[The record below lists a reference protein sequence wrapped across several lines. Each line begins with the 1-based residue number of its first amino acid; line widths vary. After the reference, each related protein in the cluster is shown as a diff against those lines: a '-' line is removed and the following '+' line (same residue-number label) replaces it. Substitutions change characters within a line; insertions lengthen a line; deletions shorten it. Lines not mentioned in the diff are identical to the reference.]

1 MNWNRTDSVPPQLM
15 DVPLDAFPPK
25 MRHTADEL
33 IRSGGHPAI
42 SGALIW
48 HYTLLCAQPL
58 VDGEM
63 PHCGIVPISSFV
75 YINAVSGSGKT
86 VLRAALEQPFI
97 DCQLAC
103 EANDAQAM
111 RQYEAAAP
119 SWGLPVSFAG
129 TKPESDEPI
138 YATRL
143 LTDLTP
149 ESIADQFMQ
158 CRSLGVSDD
167 EGQVLT
173 ASWFRRSVP
182 AYIHV
187 LDGHTQ
193 LIARRTTGTK
203 TIVDPRGSILI
214 SVQPEVTDAFDTR
227 HGRLFRQSGFAP
239 RGLMVQVPASAP
251 RFMDVNNLPAP
262 PKLDV
267 WRDQVAGLLGEA
279 IIRARHGIT
288 TRHVIRSTPQA
299 KRCAA
304 ALHNEYQRRSMSG
317 GDLAE
322 LPEHGPRQMERAI
335 KLAVGMNV
343 LEGLPGEVSG
353 ETMERAAQMVRWGT
367 EHYKHRFMPKPK
379 VPAAEL
385 HAQTLHLRLTALVK
399 DTRQREFELRG
410 LVDTAPNIGLST
422 SQAKRAFDF
431 LCNKGYARYVKYGN
445 KQWVELSPEQYPLI
459 RFRT

>member
-1 MNWNRTDSVPPQLM
+1 M
-15 DVPLDAFPPK
+15 DWDLSNNNDRLSDFPIDALPPK
-25 MRHTADEL
+25 MRNTADGL
-33 IRSGGHPAI
+33 IHSGGHPAI

-58 VDGEM
+58 FDGEM
-63 PHCGIVPISSFV
+63 PHGGIVPINSFV

-86 VLRAALEQPFI
+86 VLREALEQPFI

-103 EANDAQAM
+103 EMNDAQAA
-111 RQYEAAAP
+111 RQYEAAAR
-119 SWGLPVSFAG
+119 SWGLPVSFTG
-129 TKPESDEPI
+129 KNPDSGGPI
-138 YATRL
+138 YATKL

-167 EGQVLT
+167 EGLVLT

-182 AYIHV
+182 AYIHMI
-187 LDGHTQ
+187 DGHAQ
-193 LIARRTTGTK
+193 VRSRRTTGSQ
-203 TIVDPRGSILI
+203 TIIGSRGSILV
-214 SVQPEVTDAFDTR
+214 SVQPEVTAAFDAR
-227 HGRLFRQSGFAP
+227 HGRLFRQSGLAP

-251 RFMDVNNLPAP
+251 RFMDVDNLPVP

-267 WRDQVAGLLGEA
+267 WRDQVTGFLGEA
-279 IIRARHGIT
+279 IIRARYGMT
-288 TRHVIRSTPQA
+288 TRHVIRCTPQA

-322 LPEHGPRQMERAI
+322 LPEHGLRQMERAT
-335 KLAVGMNV
+335 KLAVGMHV
-343 LEGLPGEVSG
+343 LEALPGDVSG

-367 EHYKHRFMPKPK
+367 EHYKHRFIPKPK

-399 DTRQREFELRG
+399 NTRQREFELRG
-410 LVDTAPNIGLST
+410 LVDTAPNIGLSA

-431 LCNKGYARYVKYGN
+431 LCNKGYARYAKLGN
-445 KQWVELSPEQYPLI
+445 KTWVELSPEQYPLI
-459 RFRT
+459 RFRS